1 MRIAVVGSGVAGL
14 GAAFALQDSAEIV
27 LYEKDARLGGHART
41 VTIAHDGRQL
51 DVDTGFIVYNT
62 RNYPNLVGLFD
73 ALGVESVE
81 TDMSFAFASRGLEW
95 SSNFPRGVF
104 AQPGN
109 VTNPRFLH
117 MLAEIGRFNRLAAA
131 DLAAGVMEGLTIGEY
146 LHRRRFGRAF
156 RDRYLL
162 PMAAAIWSTSA
173 TSVGDTPAAAFVA
186 FFANHNLL
194 QFVQPLWRT
203 VRGGSRTY
211 VEAIAQRLGDRVRP
225 GAGAARV
232 KRLPYG
238 VEITDDRG
246 RSDHFDHVIL
256 ACHSN
261 QALGLLERP
270 DPEERALLGAVR
282 YAPNRGY
289 LHRDARLMPKRRAA
303 WGSWNVIEDAQ
314 GGGAVTYWMNNLQ
327 RLECRTPL
335 FVTLNPAEP
344 PASELTYETFAC
356 DHPQFDAAALAAQR
370 RLGRIQGRGG
380 VWYAGAWLGHGFH
393 EDGLTSG
400 LRAALNLGGRIP
412 WRFVD
417 HRIPGGELP
426 RANVIDLASRR
437 AAA

>member
-14 GAAFALQDSAEIV
+14 GAAFALKDSAELV
-27 LYEKDARLGGHART
+27 LYEKESRLGGHART
-41 VTIAHDGRQL
+41 VTITHDGRDL

-73 ALGVESVE
+73 ALGVESLE
-81 TDMSFAFASRGLEW
+81 TDMSFAFASERLEW

-104 AQPGN
+104 AQRRN
-109 VTNPRFLH
+109 LASPRFLH

-131 DLAAGVMEGLTIGEY
+131 DLADGQLESLTIGEY
-146 LHRRRFGRAF
+146 LRRRRFGPAF

-162 PMAAAIWSTSA
+162 PMGAAIWSTSA
-173 TSVGDTPAAAFVA
+173 MRIADTPAASFVA

-203 VRGGSRTY
+203 VKGGSRTY
-211 VEAIAQRLGDRVRP
+211 VDAIAQSLGDRVRT

-232 KRLPYG
+232 RRSPYG
-238 VEITDDRG
+238 VEITDTRG

-256 ACHSN
+256 ACHSD
-261 QALGLLERP
+261 QALGLLEAP
-270 DPEERALLGAVR
+270 DLEERALLGAVR
-282 YAPNRGY
+282 YGPNRGY
-289 LHRDARLMPKRRAA
+289 LHRDARLMPRRRAA
-303 WGSWNVIEDAQ
+303 WGSWNAIVDGQ
-314 GGGAVTYWMNNLQ
+314 GGGALTYWMNNLQ
-327 RLECRTPL
+327 KLDCRAPL
-335 FVTLNPAEP
+335 FVSLNPAEP

-356 DHPQFDAAALAAQR
+356 DHPQFDAAARAAQR
-370 RLGRIQGRGG
+370 QLGRIQGRGG

-393 EDGLTSG
+393 EDGLTAG
-400 LRAALNLGGRIP
+400 LRAAMNLGGRIP
-412 WRFVD
+412 WRLVD

>member
-14 GAAFALQDSAEIV
+14 GAAFALKDSAEVV
-27 LYEKDARLGGHART
+27 LYEKEARLGGHART
-41 VTIAHDGRQL
+41 VTITHDGRQL
-51 DVDTGFIVYNT
+51 NVDTGFIVYNT

-73 ALGVESVE
+73 ALGAESVE
-81 TDMSFAFASRGLEW
+81 TDMSFAFASEGLEW

-104 AQPGN
+104 AQPSN
-109 VTNPRFLH
+109 LASPRFLH
-117 MLAEIGRFNRLAAA
+117 MLAEIGRFNRLATA
-131 DLAAGVMEGLTIGEY
+131 DLAAGKLESLTIGEY
-146 LHRRRFGRAF
+146 LDRRRFGPAF

-162 PMAAAIWSTSA
+162 PMSAAIWSTSA
-173 TSVGDTPAAAFVA
+173 TCIGATPAGTFVS

-194 QFVQPLWRT
+194 QFVQPLWWT
-203 VRGGSRTY
+203 VKGGSRSY
-211 VEAIAQRLGDRVRP
+211 VDAIAQRLGDRVRI
-225 GAGAARV
+225 GAGAARIR
-232 KRLPYG
+232 RLPFG
-238 VEITDDRG
+238 VEVTDDHG
-246 RSDHFDHVIL
+246 RSDRFDHVIL
-256 ACHSN
+256 ACHSS
-261 QALGLLERP
+261 QALSLLESP
-270 DPEERALLGAVR
+270 DLEERALLGAVR

-289 LHRDARLMPKRRAA
+289 LHRDAHLMPKRRAA
-303 WGSWNVIEDAQ
+303 WGSWNAIADAE

-327 RLECRTPL
+327 RLDCRTPL
-335 FVTLNPAEP
+335 FVSLNPAEP
-344 PASELTYETFAC
+344 PARELTYETFAC

-370 RLGRIQGRGG
+370 QLGRIQGRGG

-417 HRIPGGELP
+417 HRIPGGALP

>member
-14 GAAFALQDSAEIV
+14 GAAFALKDSAEIV
-27 LYEKDARLGGHART
+27 LYEKEARLGGHART
-41 VTIAHDGRQL
+41 VTVTHDGRQL

-73 ALGVESVE
+73 ALGVESIE
-81 TDMSFAFASRGLEW
+81 TDMSFAFASRRLEW

-104 AQPGN
+104 AQRGNLASPG
-109 VTNPRFLH
+109 FLH

-131 DLAAGVMEGLTIGEY
+131 DLAAGALEGLTISEY
-146 LHRRRFGRAF
+146 LERRRFGPAF

-162 PMAAAIWSTSA
+162 PMGAAIWSTSA
-173 TSVGDTPAAAFVA
+173 ARIGDTPAAAFVA

-203 VRGGSRTY
+203 VKGGSRAY
-211 VEAIAQRLGDRVRP
+211 VEAIAQRLGHRVRL
-225 GAGAARV
+225 GAGAARLR
-232 KRLPYG
+232 RLPYG
-238 VEITDDRG
+238 IEIIDEHG
-246 RSDHFDHVIL
+246 SSDQFDHVIL

-261 QALGLLERP
+261 QALGLLEGP
-270 DPEERALLGAVR
+270 DLEERALLGAVR
-282 YAPNRGY
+282 YTPNRGY

-303 WGSWNVIEDAQ
+303 WGSWNAIADGQ

-327 RLECRTPL
+327 KLDCRTPL
-335 FVTLNPAEP
+335 FVSLNPADP
-344 PASELTYETFAC
+344 PAPELTYETFVC
-356 DHPQFDAAALAAQR
+356 DHPQFDAGALSAQR
-370 RLGRIQGRGG
+370 QLRRIQGRGG
-380 VWYAGAWLGHGFH
+380 VWYAGAWLGLGFH

-400 LRAALNLGGRIP
+400 LRAAQNLGGRTP

-417 HRIPGGELP
+417 HRIPGGALP
-426 RANVIDLASRR
+426 RANVIELASRR